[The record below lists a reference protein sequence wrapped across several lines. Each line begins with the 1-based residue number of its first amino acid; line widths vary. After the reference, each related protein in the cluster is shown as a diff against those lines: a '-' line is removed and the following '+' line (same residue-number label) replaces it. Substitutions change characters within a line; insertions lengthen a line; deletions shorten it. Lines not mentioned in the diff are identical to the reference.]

1 MHVGDC
7 FFVVPNF
14 SLGPMS
20 IYNCL
25 DLAFWNSMGIIAR
38 SVMGVMMIIDSDE

>member
-20 IYNCL
+20 TYDCL
-25 DLAFWNSMGIIAR
+25 DMAFWNSMGIIAR
-38 SVMGVMMIIDSDE
+38 SVMVVKMIDDDD